1 MVLSMFMVCCCLSGG
16 GSTPD
21 PRPVP
26 AGFHSSRQT
35 HFRPHSVLCCL
46 SHGIPNHLVPQTQ
59 ELLLP
64 ATHPPSL
71 NSPIMQVIR
80 HLILCHKYFPDPC
93 PPSFLS
99 FPHCPSPGFVRH
111 LLHCRSLPVVL
122 LRLVSFH
129 HSSSSLLPS
138 VLSKPTC
145 SHLLSCLKSP
155 AASSCF
161 QMNFK

>member
-35 HFRPHSVLCCL
+35 QFRPHSVLCCL
-46 SHGIPNHLVPQTQ
+46 GHGIPNHLVPQTQ

-71 NSPIMQVIR
+71 NSPSCKSSGTLFFVINTSQTPA
-80 HLILCHKYFPDPC
+80 LLPF
-93 PPSFLS
+93 
-99 FPHCPSPGFVRH
+99 CPSLTVLVLALSVTYSIAGASQWSSGTWSP
-111 LLHCRSLPVVL
+111 SIILPPLYSRVFYL
-122 LRLVSFH
+122 NPRAA
-129 HSSSSLLPS
+129 
-138 VLSKPTC
+138 TC
-145 SHLLSCLKSP
+145 SP
-155 AASSCF
+155 V
-161 QMNFK
+161 